1 MCDEIINDRSEHQRV
16 INQKAKTIS
25 ESSERSQ
32 SSCKLLLS
40 ISSAYRRQL
49 RKDIVERTLNDL
61 PESPFHA
68 TPVRK
73 KAPSAGRKEKESRSN
88 KQPRRQQ
95 QSTPIEQNP
104 QLDDNDNDQPND
116 YDQPDESNAPFAANQ
131 NPASTLF
138 SFSNETMNRIVDG
151 GRILLELI
159 IKFVK
164 NKGFENSKIKSSF
177 AELHYAFIS

>member
-1 MCDEIINDRSEHQRV
+1 MCDEIINDRSEHRMC
-16 INQKAKTIS
+16 NQKVKTIS

-61 PESPFHA
+61 PESPFQA

-104 QLDDNDNDQPND
+104 QLADNDNDQPND
-116 YDQPDESNAPFAANQ
+116 YDQPDESNAPFVANQ
-131 NPASTLF
+131 NQAPPSTLF
-138 SFSNETMNRIVDG
+138 SFSCETMNRIVDG
-151 GRILLELI
+151 GRILLEFI
-159 IKFVK
+159 TKFV
-164 NKGFENSKIKSSF
+164 
-177 AELHYAFIS
+177 